1 MSPIMIASLHY
12 FIVAVGVKN
21 LYEVTKINKDK
32 DFISLFFKIAII
44 VGAIIFTISYMRV
57 RPYLG

>member
-1 MSPIMIASLHY
+1 MTPNLIASLHF

-44 VGAIIFTISYMRV
+44 VGAIIFTISYMRM